1 MMILLNIN
9 KLSVKIEN
17 KFILSEIDFV
27 VPKGETL
34 ALLGHKGA
42 GKSTLIQTITGIRDK
57 HTGTIT
63 LNEYNQ
69 EDILN
74 HKENFVYLPEE
85 PLLLTELTVM
95 QHFHL
100 YVKSYRISQSDLM
113 YTISRYI

>member
-1 MMILLNIN
+1 MPLLNIN

-34 ALLGHKGA
+34 ALLGHNGA

-74 HKENFVYLPEE
+74 YKENFVYLPEE
-85 PLLLTELTVM
+85 PRSEEHTSEL
-95 QHFHL
+95 QSRGHL
-100 YVKSYRISQSDLM
+100 V
-113 YTISRYI
+113 